1 MLGSRRFGFAAGAIV
16 HSRPSLGPPLSV
28 WNSDLT
34 RARDRNMAKNTELIR
49 VMDGNTA
56 ENTDL
61 IRATEGNRLR

>member
-16 HSRPSLGPPLSV
+16 HSRPSLGPLYV
-28 WNSDLT
+28 RNSDLI
-34 RARDRNMAKNTELIR
+34 RVRDRNMAKNTELIR